1 MEYIFQTSAY
11 DVDALVPEVSEALG
25 KRVELASRRRLPGL
39 WKLTDSL
46 TQQGDVPKEMPRSR
60 LIYRRVV
67 GIALIVLG
75 LFMLIPGLREPQE
88 MLLPLVAGV
97 VGVLIG
103 AHALWSTFKQP
114 SEAPKKMTV
123 SPQKYEDTA
132 KTFLD
137 NLAKVG
143 ATEVRFSENGMGLGE
158 QATIRFE
165 EIEYFIET
173 QTGYLIAWGRQAT
186 FLQKKDL
193 QSGED
198 GSFQDFVSD
207 RMAHK

>member
-1 MEYIFQTSAY
+1 MEYMFRTSAY

-46 TQQGDVPKEMPRSR
+46 TQLEDVPKEMPRSR

-67 GIALIVLG
+67 GVALIVLG
-75 LFMLIPGLREPQE
+75 LFMLIPGLKEPQE
-88 MLLPLVAGV
+88 LLLPLIAGV

-103 AHALWSTFKQP
+103 VHALWSTFKQP
-114 SEAPKKMTV
+114 SNEPKKAVV
-123 SPQKYEDTA
+123 SPKHYEDTA

-137 NLAKVG
+137 NLAKIES
-143 ATEVRFSENGMGLGE
+143 TEVRFSERGMELGE

-165 EIEYFIET
+165 EMEYFIET
-173 QTGYLIAWGRQAT
+173 QAGYLIAWGKQAT

-193 QSGED
+193 QLGED
-198 GSFQDFVSD
+198 ESFQTFVSEQ
-207 RMAHK
+207 MARG